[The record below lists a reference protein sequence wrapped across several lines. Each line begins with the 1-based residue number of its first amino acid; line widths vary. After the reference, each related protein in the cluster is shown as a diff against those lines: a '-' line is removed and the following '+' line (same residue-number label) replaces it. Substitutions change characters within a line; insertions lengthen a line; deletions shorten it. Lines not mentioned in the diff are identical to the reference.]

1 MKYTAQEVKYIPNDQ
16 YSCTGCESVPEIKDI
31 DYDSGT
37 IEINCPNCG
46 EKKIDVLNYFN
57 NELPYLYYSIKCDF
71 SKIEQKKALKK
82 NENDIFVDCKNCNQI
97 CCSNCYS
104 HHKGHN
110 NQIKVNEKTNI
121 CEQHFKKFVKF
132 CTQCK
137 KNFCSHEKC
146 KCKHDQKNLIEIQKP
161 NEKDIK
167 EIKDKR
173 YSLFKKKELH
183 ELLIKLLDTFLE
195 TCEKHPNNYY
205 NTANIGNVAER
216 IRVFDSRNDEINRT
230 KILSK
235 MNGLENKILNFFND
249 KFGTNLKLEDN
260 KLVLKN
266 KNIGNEELELLSH
279 VGFQNLEDID
289 LSHNKISKID
299 SFKNFISKKIKRIDL
314 SYNIINDIK
323 PLKKIL
329 EKKQFPDIQDIILE
343 YNKIIPKDIE
353 EIKRLIKGEYI
364 KECKLTYI
372 LDESENKIRLFGHDF
387 ISKNQNNC
395 KIKENQIEK
404 NISEFYDYT
413 KIKHGNTL
421 DITLIMD
428 ENIKDLSGM
437 FSECKALKYVKE
449 IFELNKKVED
459 ISNMFSGCSILISLP
474 ESMSKWDT
482 SNIKNMS
489 GLFYGC
495 QLLETLPD
503 ISNWKTHN
511 VIKMI
516 GLFNGCSTL
525 QKLPD
530 ISKWTVSNV
539 EDMSCMFNN
548 CAALQEMPIG
558 MSYWDTSN
566 VKDMGD
572 MFHGCQNLKKLTQLN
587 NWNTKNVTSMK
598 NMFKGCKKLTDPP
611 DVTKW
616 KTANVK
622 EKSDMF
628 AKCPKKYKI

>member
-1 MKYTAQEVKYIPNDQ
+1 MV
-16 YSCTGCESVPEIKDI
+16 
-31 DYDSGT
+31 
-37 IEINCPNCG
+37 
-46 EKKIDVLNYFN
+46 
-57 NELPYLYYSIKCDF
+57 
-71 SKIEQKKALKK
+71 
-82 NENDIFVDCKNCNQI
+82 
-97 CCSNCYS
+97 
-104 HHKGHN
+104 
-110 NQIKVNEKTNI
+110 
-121 CEQHFKKFVKF
+121 
-132 CTQCK
+132 
-137 KNFCSHEKC
+137 
-146 KCKHDQKNLIEIQKP
+146 
-161 NEKDIK
+161 
-167 EIKDKR
+167 
-173 YSLFKKKELH
+173 KKKELQ

-216 IRVFDSRNDEINRT
+216 IRVINNRT
-230 KILSK
+230 NNEKDGSKILSK
-235 MNGLENKILNFFND
+235 MNGLEKKILNFFND
-249 KFGTNLKLEDN
+249 KFGTNLQLEDN
-260 KLVLKN
+260 KLVLTN

-279 VGFQNLEDID
+279 VEFPNLEDID
-289 LSHNKISKID
+289 LSHNKISKIEPL
-299 SFKNFISKKIKRIDL
+299 KNFSSEKIKRIDL
-314 SYNIINDIK
+314 SYNNINDIK
-323 PLKKIL
+323 PLKDAL
-329 EKKQFPDIQDIILE
+329 NDKKFPKIQDIILE

-372 LDESENKIRLFGHDF
+372 LDESENKIRLFGQDF
-387 ISKNQNNC
+387 FRKNQNNC

-404 NISEFYDYT
+404 NIIEFYDYT

-530 ISKWTVSNV
+530 ISKWAVSNV

-572 MFHGCQNLKKLTQLN
+572 MFNGCQNLKKLTQLN